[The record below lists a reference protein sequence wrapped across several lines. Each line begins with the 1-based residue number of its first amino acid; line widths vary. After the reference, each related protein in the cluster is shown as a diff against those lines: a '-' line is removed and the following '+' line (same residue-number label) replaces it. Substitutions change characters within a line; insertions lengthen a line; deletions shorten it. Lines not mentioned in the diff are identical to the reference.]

1 MSSRSILRPRCLQ
14 AHLRSDMTVCSERL
28 AGNALAS
35 LAAVAVPVAARELVA
50 LAEALV
56 ASVAASA
63 ARRHPGK

>member
-1 MSSRSILRPRCLQ
+1 MSSRSILRPRYLQ

-35 LAAVAVPVAARELVA
+35 LAAVAVPAAARELAA

-56 ASVAASA
+56 VSVTASA

>member
-1 MSSRSILRPRCLQ
+1 
-14 AHLRSDMTVCSERL
+14 MTVCSERL

-56 ASVAASA
+56 VSVTASA

>member
-14 AHLRSDMTVCSERL
+14 VHLRNDMMVCSERL

-35 LAAVAVPVAARELVA
+35 LAAVAVPAAARELAA

-56 ASVAASA
+56 VSVRASA
-63 ARRHPGK
+63 ARRHPGT

>member
-1 MSSRSILRPRCLQ
+1 
-14 AHLRSDMTVCSERL
+14 MTVCSERL

-35 LAAVAVPVAARELVA
+35 LAAVAVSAAARELAA

-56 ASVAASA
+56 ASVTASA